1 MQQAPDPHISTLLL
15 HLKAGD
21 ETAFRLIFE
30 RYRSKVYYFLLH
42 ILENE
47 ADAEEGVQ
55 DVFMRVWTSR
65 DRLEAV
71 NNLDAYLF
79 MIARNRALDL
89 LKQKASDKKRKN
101 EWGLLAETTGADT
114 EELVNFNESARL
126 IDQALAQLSPQ
137 QARIFRM
144 SKEQGM
150 KRQDIAA
157 ALNLSENT
165 VKNHLSEAVKSIRDY
180 LGKHGDMVIIAYLW
194 LHL

>member
-1 MQQAPDPHISTLLL
+1 MQQAPDLNLSTLLL

-30 RYRSKVYYFLLH
+30 RYRSKIYYFLLH
-42 ILENE
+42 ILETE

-55 DVFMRVWTSR
+55 DVFMRIWTSR

-89 LKQKASDKKRKN
+89 LKQKASDKKKKN
-101 EWGLLAETTGADT
+101 EWGLLAETTGSDT

-126 IDQALAQLSPQ
+126 IEQALAQLSPQ

-180 LGKHGDMVIIAYLW
+180 LGKHGDMAILIYLW